1 LLLQAI
7 TWSLLLKSRQ
17 EKYEFIMEFLWAG
30 RNIALPFEWLSTKPQ
45 EQVLP
50 FPFHPLAAAAA
61 AAAAA
66 APAAVVV
73 GVVVV
78 VVGGSDGVVYPLL

>member
-61 AAAAA
+61 AAAA
-66 APAAVVV
+66 PAAVVV

>member
-61 AAAAA
+61 
-66 APAAVVV
+66 VLLLLLL
-73 GVVVV
+73 
-78 VVGGSDGVVYPLL
+78 PLRLLLLVL

>member
-1 LLLQAI
+1 
-7 TWSLLLKSRQ
+7 
-17 EKYEFIMEFLWAG
+17 MEFLWAG

-66 APAAVVV
+66 PAAVVV
-73 GVVVV
+73 GVAVV

>member
-66 APAAVVV
+66 PAAVVV